1 MRKTHCFYPPFASS
15 LSQTPALKAVVAST
29 ILNNIQSEKARLRS
43 ARSVS
48 PASLH
53 CGRPYSADRGRHGSG
68 EKSSQ
73 NSISR
78 SHPFPQKGSKRYSES
93 YFTPQTGPKPPMRF
107 SPACGP
113 CFRTEKTRKLIIW
126 SGRRHVRTPS
136 TEILLFSRHQEK
148 EKKRYIEAVTP
159 LLPGKPSYHIGWLR
173 ICDEARAKP
182 ATKRSRQLY
191 TFVTKEVQPF
201 VQASH
206 EVQIPMAPDTPEFWP
221 QLAEGAQ
228 WEIISTG
235 PGNQLR
241 ATLKVPDAADG
252 EPFTQQC
259 WLCHH
264 CARRPP
270 LLQDRRD
277 PSAPPDEKAVLS
289 EHFLRILG
297 QRVQQSRCHRPCHP
311 YQSGPNLGQTVRPPR

>member
-93 YFTPQTGPKPPMRF
+93 YFTPQTGPKPRMRF

-182 ATKRSRQLY
+182 FVLHGDLQSCQLGSIPALPEDTGNRPKDWRTRKRIAAPNNNESVAYPLNACWAILLDHQLPAFRAHVDSLLAKLAT
-191 TFVTKEVQPF
+191 T
-201 VQASH
+201 
-206 EVQIPMAPDTPEFWP
+206 
-221 QLAEGAQ
+221 
-228 WEIISTG
+228 
-235 PGNQLR
+235 
-241 ATLKVPDAADG
+241 AT
-252 EPFTQQC
+252 
-259 WLCHH
+259 
-264 CARRPP
+264 
-270 LLQDRRD
+270 
-277 PSAPPDEKAVLS
+277 
-289 EHFLRILG
+289 
-297 QRVQQSRCHRPCHP
+297 
-311 YQSGPNLGQTVRPPR
+311 